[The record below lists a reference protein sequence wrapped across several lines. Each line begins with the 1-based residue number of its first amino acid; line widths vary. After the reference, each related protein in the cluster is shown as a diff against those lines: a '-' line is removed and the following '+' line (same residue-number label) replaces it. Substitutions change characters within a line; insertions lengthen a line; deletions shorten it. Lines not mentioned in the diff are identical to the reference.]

1 MLGRACCCEVPHA
14 LDTLSPAGAERC
26 SISPEQASDL
36 LPVHTAC
43 RKPVGRLVKAHLL
56 AAEADE

>member
-26 SISPEQASDL
+26 SISPEQALDPSA
-36 LPVHTAC
+36 VRTAC

-56 AAEADE
+56 ATEAEE